1 MIEYIENVIRATAG
15 ENLCLIAK
23 VTDAL
28 GNNLEACSFCLF
40 NDENKLFMISGIRSQ
55 EHGVWEFYVPA
66 NATANLKGRHWYAV
80 CDENDT
86 SLCFK
91 NPIYFM

>member
-1 MIEYIENVIRATAG
+1 MIEYIDNAIKATAG

-23 VTDAL
+23 VIDSL
-28 GNNLEACSFCLF
+28 GNNLEACTFCLF
-40 NDENKLFMISGIRSQ
+40 NDEEKLFMVEGVFSAN
-55 EHGVWEFYVPA
+55 GVWEFYIPA
-66 NATANLKGRHWYAV
+66 EATTNLKGRYWYAV
-80 CDENDT
+80 CDETDT